1 MYKLSNS
8 RLFFVAIIFFIINM
22 TSYVEATIINVPD
35 DFTAIQDGINATSDG
50 DTVLVQ
56 PGIYY
61 ENLHFGGHNTALASL
76 YLTTGDT
83 FYISQTIID
92 GDSAG
97 TVILFDYGED
107 RSAMVTGFTI
117 RNGAAGMGAGI
128 FCSSANPT
136 ISHNIIMDNFAFETD
151 GGYGG
156 GICCFYSDALIMNNL
171 ITRNYATGPLGGF
184 GGGIYCAYQEP
195 TIIGNRII
203 NNLGDWGGGGL
214 YLLHT
219 RSGISRNVI
228 AENNGS
234 FSGGGMYLDEDFSTI
249 LNNTIT
255 LNETRWGIGG
265 GLYSEN
271 NSNPILKNNICYD
284 NQALQVADNLY
295 FDSGEPQVTYC
306 NVGDGWGGE
315 GNIDEY
321 PWFRD
326 PDNGDYHLMAAD
338 CGDAQDSPCIDTG
351 DPDLMDLVMDCDN
364 GLGLIRS
371 DMGAYGGSDST
382 LIGIDN
388 NENHLPVE
396 FSLNQNY
403 PNPFN
408 ASTTISYDL
417 PNACEVE
424 ISIYDILGRRVAGF
438 AQGYQKP
445 GRYEI
450 IWHAEEIP
458 SGVYFYNLNTDGY
471 KASRKMILLK

>member
-156 GICCFYSDALIMNNL
+156 NDVRVFVEPARDETDDGRIVEQHLTPAQRPTNC
-171 ITRNYATGPLGGF
+171 TF
-184 GGGIYCAYQEP
+184 GGPDLADLYISSIEGH
-195 TIIGNRII
+195 TLVVKNT
-203 NNLGDWGGGGL
+203 GL
-214 YLLHT
+214 KGYLL
-219 RSGISRNVI
+219 
-228 AENNGS
+228 
-234 FSGGGMYLDEDFSTI
+234 
-249 LNNTIT
+249 
-255 LNETRWGIGG
+255 
-265 GLYSEN
+265 
-271 NSNPILKNNICYD
+271 
-284 NQALQVADNLY
+284 
-295 FDSGEPQVTYC
+295 
-306 NVGDGWGGE
+306 
-315 GNIDEY
+315 
-321 PWFRD
+321 
-326 PDNGDYHLMAAD
+326 
-338 CGDAQDSPCIDTG
+338 
-351 DPDLMDLVMDCDN
+351 
-364 GLGLIRS
+364 
-371 DMGAYGGSDST
+371 
-382 LIGIDN
+382 
-388 NENHLPVE
+388 
-396 FSLNQNY
+396 Y
-403 PNPFN
+403 PN
-408 ASTTISYDL
+408 
-417 PNACEVE
+417 
-424 ISIYDILGRRVAGF
+424 
-438 AQGYQKP
+438 
-445 GRYEI
+445 
-450 IWHAEEIP
+450 
-458 SGVYFYNLNTDGY
+458 
-471 KASRKMILLK
+471 